1 LIGCP
6 LHCKSRALRQV
17 LISRHSREQT
27 CDEQALAHR
36 LLYPLHP
43 GRQGGHSQQID
54 NLGVTMSLLQELM
67 NQAARGELIQPAIFS
82 RFTPKD
88 IREAIQQLVATEQLE
103 LAYALGD
110 AGISL
115 YPGTEDM
122 LAING
127 LLAII
132 RQEWAQAVEL
142 LTELTRVQGDQTQP
156 FTYVMLVRA
165 LRCNLEPARAL
176 EVVKQG
182 LQAYPN
188 QVELV
193 AESLVLNDYVDAMQ
207 APEQAH

>member
-1 LIGCP
+1 
-6 LHCKSRALRQV
+6 
-17 LISRHSREQT
+17 
-27 CDEQALAHR
+27 
-36 LLYPLHP
+36 
-43 GRQGGHSQQID
+43 
-54 NLGVTMSLLQELM
+54 MSLLQELM

-115 YPGTEDM
+115 YPGTE
-122 LAING
+122 
-127 LLAII
+127 
-132 RQEWAQAVEL
+132 AVEL
-142 LTELTRVQGDQTQP
+142 LSELTQVQGEQTQP

-188 QVELV
+188 QVELL

>member
-1 LIGCP
+1 
-6 LHCKSRALRQV
+6 
-17 LISRHSREQT
+17 
-27 CDEQALAHR
+27 
-36 LLYPLHP
+36 
-43 GRQGGHSQQID
+43 
-54 NLGVTMSLLQELM
+54 MSLLQELM

-142 LTELTRVQGDQTQP
+142 LSELTQVQGVNTQP

-176 EVVKQG
+176 EVVKLG
-182 LQAYPN
+182 LQSYPD
-188 QVELV
+188 QVELL

>member
-1 LIGCP
+1 
-6 LHCKSRALRQV
+6 
-17 LISRHSREQT
+17 
-27 CDEQALAHR
+27 
-36 LLYPLHP
+36 
-43 GRQGGHSQQID
+43 
-54 NLGVTMSLLQELM
+54 MSLLQELM

-132 RQEWAQAVEL
+132 RQEWAQAVDL
-142 LTELTRVQGDQTQP
+142 LSELTQVQGVNTQP

-176 EVVKQG
+176 EVVKLG
-182 LQAYPN
+182 LQAYPD
-188 QVELV
+188 QVELL

>member
-1 LIGCP
+1 
-6 LHCKSRALRQV
+6 
-17 LISRHSREQT
+17 
-27 CDEQALAHR
+27 
-36 LLYPLHP
+36 
-43 GRQGGHSQQID
+43 
-54 NLGVTMSLLQELM
+54 MSLLQELM

-127 LLAII
+127 LLSII

-142 LTELTRVQGDQTQP
+142 LTELTQVQGEQTQP

-165 LRCNLEPARAL
+165 LRCNLDPARAL
-176 EVVKQG
+176 EVVRKG
-182 LQAYPN
+182 LKAFHDQL
-188 QVELV
+188 ELV
-193 AESLVLNDYVDAMQ
+193 SETLSLEDYSDAV
-207 APEQAH
+207 APSGQAH

>member
-1 LIGCP
+1 
-6 LHCKSRALRQV
+6 
-17 LISRHSREQT
+17 
-27 CDEQALAHR
+27 
-36 LLYPLHP
+36 
-43 GRQGGHSQQID
+43 
-54 NLGVTMSLLQELM
+54 MSLLQELM

-127 LLAII
+127 LLSII

-142 LTELTRVQGDQTQP
+142 LTELTQVQGDQK
-156 FTYVMLVRA
+156 VID
-165 LRCNLEPARAL
+165 
-176 EVVKQG
+176 
-182 LQAYPN
+182 AYLGVP
-188 QVELV
+188 
-193 AESLVLNDYVDAMQ
+193 
-207 APEQAH
+207 H

>member
-1 LIGCP
+1 
-6 LHCKSRALRQV
+6 
-17 LISRHSREQT
+17 
-27 CDEQALAHR
+27 
-36 LLYPLHP
+36 
-43 GRQGGHSQQID
+43 
-54 NLGVTMSLLQELM
+54 MSLLQELM
-67 NQAARGELIQPAIFS
+67 NQAARGELIQPAVFS

-127 LLAII
+127 LLSII

-142 LTELTRVQGDQTQP
+142 LTELTQVQGEQTQP

-188 QVELV
+188 QVELL